1 MKSFDDIIND
11 KESLNEGLYDK
22 WKDKFVDRASSQ
34 VTMTTDM
41 LLDIMRKLD
50 EIEDRIRRIPAA

>member
-50 EIEDRIRRIPAA
+50 EIEDRIRKNTIF